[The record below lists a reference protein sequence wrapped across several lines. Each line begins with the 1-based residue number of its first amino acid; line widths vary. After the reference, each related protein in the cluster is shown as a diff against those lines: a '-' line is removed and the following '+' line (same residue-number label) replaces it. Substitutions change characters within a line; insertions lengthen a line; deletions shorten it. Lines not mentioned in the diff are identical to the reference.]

1 MVRIVVDPTELGDD
15 AQEVELVD
23 ASGKLLG
30 RFVRAAAGGGWTE
43 EEIEDAIRARDRA
56 RGKGGK
62 TTDEMLRSI
71 ERRLQD

>member
-30 RFVRAAAGGGWTE
+30 RFVRTARPMQVSD
-43 EEIEDAIRARDRA
+43 EEIQQALRARDRS
-56 RGKGGK
+56 KGGK
-62 TTDEMLRSI
+62 TTEELLKSLE
-71 ERRLQD
+71 ERFNS